1 MLLQTQVWAFLLL
14 QEASP
19 IGWDPRS
26 LWAQMGV
33 PAKLVVILLFLMSA
47 WSIGVMIDR
56 LLAYSAARKQSRAF
70 APAVAGALKEGKL
83 DEAETWTMKPGPVR
97 LLNRGVGR
105 RQVAF
110 S

>member
-1 MLLQTQVWAFLLL
+1 MI
-14 QEASP
+14 S
-19 IGWDPRS
+19 
-26 LWAQMGV
+26 
-33 PAKLVVILLFLMSA
+33 SA
-47 WSIGVMIDR
+47 
-56 LLAYSAARKQSRAF
+56 LARTAARVIGLLSSSSSLESVVS
-70 APAVAGALKEGKL
+70 PACREANGPDLCVIEHLNPCCCPLQCRPTAVTLPTVGRSAGCATEGKL

>member
-1 MLLQTQVWAFLLL
+1 MLQLQVWAFLLL

-56 LLAYSAARKQSRAF
+56 LLAYSAETIAC
-70 APAVAGALKEGKL
+70 VCAG
-83 DEAETWTMKPGPVR
+83 R
-97 LLNRGVGR
+97 GR
-105 RQVAF
+105 RFEGRQAGRGH
-110 S
+110 

>member
-14 QEASP
+14 QEQGP

-47 WSIGVMIDR
+47 WSIGVMTVSYTHLDVYKR
-56 LLAYSAARKQSRAF
+56 QAAARGGVHAEF
-70 APAVAGALKEGKL
+70 PVA
-83 DEAETWTMKPGPVR
+83 
-97 LLNRGVGR
+97 
-105 RQVAF
+105 
-110 S
+110 

>member
-33 PAKLVVILLFLMSA
+33 PAKLVVILLFLM
-47 WSIGVMIDR
+47 GMVDR
-56 LLAYSAARKQSRAF
+56 RHDRPLA
-70 APAVAGALKEGKL
+70 GL
-83 DEAETWTMKPGPVR
+83 
-97 LLNRGVGR
+97 
-105 RQVAF
+105 
-110 S
+110 